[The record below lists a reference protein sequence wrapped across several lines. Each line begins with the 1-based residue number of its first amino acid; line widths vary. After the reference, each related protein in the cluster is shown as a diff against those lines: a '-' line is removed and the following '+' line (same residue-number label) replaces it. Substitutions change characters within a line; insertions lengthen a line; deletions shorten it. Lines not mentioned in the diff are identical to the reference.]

1 MVFNFDKPET
11 KDFTRR
17 RTSIRHGLGRAHP
30 RRGQGLH
37 VHDAGL
43 SNVALVSRSALGLKE
58 ARTQDVFS
66 SAADAWAIKHR
77 NQIWAAILGTFIVGL
92 GATVS
97 VQAAPRQ
104 RACAEIRAA
113 CEQAGFVQGGARS
126 GDGLFVDCVV
136 PIMRGTPQPRRA
148 SRPLPQ
154 INLQLVADCKAQNP
168 NFGQRNALPSQ
179 AGQPPVEASR
189 LPRGATPQRQRNAP
203 PSQSVEPPVQAS
215 PPQPAAIPQTAPAP
229 QTNDDG
235 IGEE

>member
-1 MVFNFDKPET
+1 
-11 KDFTRR
+11 
-17 RTSIRHGLGRAHP
+17 
-30 RRGQGLH
+30 
-37 VHDAGL
+37 
-43 SNVALVSRSALGLKE
+43 VADSRPKK

-179 AGQPPVEASR
+179 AGQPPVEASP

-229 QTNDDG
+229 QTNDGG
-235 IGEE
+235 IGQE